1 MDGQMESL
9 LLYFFNKKMLLKVSS
24 AKVFLALGTPSQK
37 RNPIRGRGLGR
48 FPRGTQGLPFLPP
61 SQLPMTTRLLSDE

>member
-37 RNPIRGRGLGR
+37 RNPIRGRGWGASPEGHRAFL
-48 FPRGTQGLPFLPP
+48 FSLPP
-61 SQLPMTTRLLSDE
+61 SCQ